1 MNDLGQVDVQ
11 KNAAGFE
18 EVQQQ
23 KEVVHDAETHRRW
36 VNGLHVDVDVFL
48 SNNWSE
54 LAEVVAVHREGV
66 EVAERGARTA
76 GRKPGRIFRSVTED
90 VDLDEKTP
98 QIMSCNRG

>member
-1 MNDLGQVDVQ
+1 ML
-11 KNAAGFE
+11 K
-18 EVQQQ
+18 
-23 KEVVHDAETHRRW
+23 THRRW

-66 EVAERGARTA
+66 EVAGRGARTA
-76 GRKPGRIFRSVTED
+76 GRKPGRNFRSVTED